1 MPLDLAAVI
10 DQFGEMAGSLDPDSG
25 RERRDAMAHAWQTL
39 DSQETMQRA
48 DVADTVFT
56 IADVNGDYR
65 SRFPLPD
72 LPHTYGIVATDG
84 SYIQPDRHGPARYYL
99 LNTSVVALGYG
110 KPPVA
115 SISATPVVYHQPD
128 DLIVPD
134 DPGRTFVA
142 GDVLGFQRTIA
153 ELAAGLDGIVHL
165 QDRPTVVI
173 QDGTLVFWQLV
184 SQTDPVK
191 NWVLPRFLDVLDEYR
206 RLNIPVFSYI
216 SSPGSSELMN
226 ALRVSVCDY
235 PDMGLKINCRQCR
248 SKPGR
253 TPACDILPATPDR
266 VLLAEVARL
275 QPGERTAIYHSKSSI
290 LDEYDRDRTEEQR
303 ISFFYLNAGR
313 EIGRV
318 ELPRWVAADLDLLD
332 RVHAITYD
340 QATLGHGYPVALQ
353 EAHEAAVIN
362 IADRRTVEHAIE
374 QMLAN
379 KGIVWM
385 TTGKDGSKR
394 GRFV

>member
-10 DQFGEMAGSLDPDSG
+10 GQFGEMAGSLDPESG
-25 RERRDAMAHAWQTL
+25 RERRDAMEHAWQTL
-39 DSQETMQRA
+39 DSQETMLRA
-48 DVADTVFT
+48 KSADTVFT
-56 IADVNGDYR
+56 IADVVGDYR
-65 SRFPLPD
+65 SRFPLPE
-72 LPHTYGIVATDG
+72 LPPNYGVIATDG

-115 SISATPVVYHQPD
+115 SISATPVVYHQPE

-134 DPGRTFVA
+134 DPSRTFVA

-153 ELAAGLDGIVHL
+153 ELAAGLDGIAQV
-165 QDRPTVVI
+165 QDRPAVVV
-173 QDGTLVFWQLV
+173 QDGTMVLWQLE
-184 SQTDPVK
+184 SQSDPVK
-191 NWVLPRFLDVLDEYR
+191 RWVLPRYLDVLDEYR

-226 ALRVSVCDY
+226 TLRVSVCDY
-235 PDMGLKINCRQCR
+235 PDMGLKINCRECR

-253 TPACDILPATPDR
+253 TPACDILPSTPDR
-266 VLLAEVARL
+266 VLLSEVAQL
-275 QPGERTAIYHSKSSI
+275 QSGERTAIYHSKSSI
-290 LDEYDRDRTEEQR
+290 LKEYDRDGSGDQR
-303 ISFFYLNAGR
+303 ICFFYLNAGR

-332 RVHAITYD
+332 RVHAVIYH

-362 IADRRTVEHAIE
+362 MADRRTVEHAIE